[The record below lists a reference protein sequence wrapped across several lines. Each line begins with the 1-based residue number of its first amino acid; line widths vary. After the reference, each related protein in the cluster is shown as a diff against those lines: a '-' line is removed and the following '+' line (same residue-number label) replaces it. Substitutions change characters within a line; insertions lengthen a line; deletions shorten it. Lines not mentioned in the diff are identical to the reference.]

1 MKKSRFSEA
10 QILGI
15 LRQQDQGQ
23 TVAQIC
29 REHSLSEPTFYSWKS
44 KFGDMSVSELQR
56 LKPLEDENRRLQ
68 QLYAELS
75 LEDPVIKEVLRK
87 K

>member
-15 LRQQDQGQ
+15 LRQQGQGQ

-29 REHSLSEPTFYSWKS
+29 REHAVSEPTFYQWKS
-44 KFGDMSVSELQR
+44 KYAGMEVSELQR
-56 LKPLEDENRRLQ
+56 LKHLEDENRRLK
-68 QLYAELS
+68 QLVAELS
-75 LEDPVIKEVLRK
+75 LENQAVKEVLQK

>member
-1 MKKSRFSEA
+1 MKKSRSSEA

-15 LRQQDQGQ
+15 LCQQDQGQ

-29 REHSLSEPTFYSWKS
+29 REHGICEPTFYSWKS
-44 KFGDMSVSELQR
+44 KFGGMSVSELQR
-56 LKPLEDENRRLQ
+56 LKHLEDENRRFK

-75 LEDPVIKEVLRK
+75 LEHQVIREVLRK

>member
-1 MKKSRFSEA
+1 MKKNRFSEA
-10 QILGI
+10 QIPGI

-44 KFGDMSVSELQR
+44 KFGGMSMSELQR
-56 LKPLEDENRRLQ
+56 LKPLEEENRRLQ

>member
-29 REHSLSEPTFYSWKS
+29 REHGLSEATFTSGKI
-44 KFGDMSVSELQR
+44 
-56 LKPLEDENRRLQ
+56 
-68 QLYAELS
+68 S
-75 LEDPVIKEVLRK
+75 LGA
-87 K
+87 

>member
-29 REHSLSEPTFYSWKS
+29 REHSLSDPTFYSWKS
-44 KFGDMSVSELQR
+44 KFGGMSMSELQR
-56 LKPLEDENRRLQ
+56 LKHLEDENRRLQ
-68 QLYAELS
+68 HLYAELS
-75 LEDPVIKEVLRK
+75 LEHPVIKEVLRK

>member
-23 TVAQIC
+23 SVAQIC
-29 REHSLSEPTFYSWKS
+29 REHSLSAPTFYSWKS
-44 KFGDMSVSELQR
+44 KFGGMSELQR

-75 LEDPVIKEVLRK
+75 LEHQVIKEVLRK

>member
-29 REHSLSEPTFYSWKS
+29 REHGISEPTFYSWKS
-44 KFGDMSVSELQR
+44 KFGGRSVSELQR
-56 LKPLEDENRRLQ
+56 LKHLEDENRRLK

-75 LEDPVIKEVLRK
+75 LEHQVIKEVLRK

>member
-1 MKKSRFSEA
+1 MKKSRSSEA

-29 REHSLSEPTFYSWKS
+29 REHGIGEPTFYSWKS
-44 KFGDMSVSELQR
+44 KFGGMSVSELQR
-56 LKPLEDENRRLQ
+56 LKHLEDENCCLK

-75 LEDPVIKEVLRK
+75 LEH
-87 K
+87 